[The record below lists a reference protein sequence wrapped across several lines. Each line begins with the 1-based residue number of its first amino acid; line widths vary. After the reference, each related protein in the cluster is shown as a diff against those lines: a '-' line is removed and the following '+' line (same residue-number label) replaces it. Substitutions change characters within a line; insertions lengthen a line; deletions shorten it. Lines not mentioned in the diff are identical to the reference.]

1 MQESQ
6 QKNILVAGS
15 FSGSFYLW
23 LKLVSERT
31 FATKV
36 AG

>member
-1 MQESQ
+1 MQEKSA
-6 QKNILVAGS
+6 KNILVADS

-31 FATKV
+31 FASKV

>member
-1 MQESQ
+1 MQEKSA
-6 QKNILVAGS
+6 KNILVADS
-15 FSGSFYLW
+15 FGRFYLW

-31 FATKV
+31 FASKV